1 MLTGG
6 AVPAGRASLVL
17 DCAVVA
23 GRTRLV
29 RQRPSP
35 LLRALATFGRA
46 EGLTGSVPDGPSPLE
61 LMLVTLGPGL
71 LAGDRWSA
79 RIRAGPGARV
89 RLTTQGATR
98 VHGAADGRRTTVVL
112 GLRAAPGSVLEYWP
126 GPTILYRQ
134 ASLDQLVVL
143 RAAPGAL
150 VVVRDLLVPGRLARG
165 EAFQFRAYTARLVGS
180 VGEGGPVF
188 DDALRLGPEDLAPP
202 LAIGRFGPWPVLG
215 TLLVVA
221 PGAPVDPLADAVAA
235 ALPPPGACLAGVTV
249 LPGAIGLLCRLLGPT
264 AAAVAAVLERAR
276 RALVGR
282 ASLDEVGRQGQA
294 PAALSLAGPGAEEDQ
309 GEEEGGHQ
317 HDGGPGG
324 HIEVVAQVEPHQ
336 TAQRPQD
343 G

>member
-1 MLTGG
+1 MTGG

-79 RIRAGPGARV
+79 RVRAGPGARV

-112 GLRAAPGSVLEYWP
+112 GLQAAPGSILEYWP
-126 GPTILYRQ
+126 GPTILYRR
-134 ASLDQLVVL
+134 ASLDQMVVL

-150 VVVRDLLVPGRLARG
+150 IIVRDLLVPGRLARG
-165 EAFQFRAYTARLVGS
+165 EAFQFSAYTARLVGS

-188 DDALRLGPEDLAPP
+188 GDALRLGPEGLAQPT
-202 LAIGRFGPWPVLG
+202 AIGRFGPWPVLG

-221 PGAPVDPLADAVAA
+221 PGAPARALADAVATV
-235 ALPPPGACLAGVTV
+235 LPPPGACLAGVTV
-249 LPGAIGLLCRLLGPT
+249 LPGEIGLLCRLLGPT
-264 AAAVAAVLERAR
+264 AAVVAAVLERAR
-276 RALVGR
+276 RALVCR

-309 GEEEGGHQ
+309 GEEEGSHQ